1 MKSPNFIAGK
11 IMEVN
16 GDFSST
22 PCMSTGG
29 YLMGIL
35 YGDIQPILYL
45 PDGFN
50 IYMYIYIVIYIYSDV
65 SCGSSFIPSIKTNA
79 MVKIAI

>member
-1 MKSPNFIAGK
+1 
-11 IMEVN
+11 MEVN

-50 IYMYIYIVIYIYSDV
+50 IYIYIRMFHADLVLFQAS
-65 SCGSSFIPSIKTNA
+65 KQ
-79 MVKIAI
+79 M

>member
-50 IYMYIYIVIYIYSDV
+50 IYIYSDV
-65 SCGSSFIPSIKTNA
+65 SCGSSFIPSIKTNV

>member
-1 MKSPNFIAGK
+1 
-11 IMEVN
+11 
-16 GDFSST
+16 
-22 PCMSTGG
+22 
-29 YLMGIL
+29 MGIL

-50 IYMYIYIVIYIYSDV
+50 IYMYIYIIIYIYIRMFHADLV
-65 SCGSSFIPSIKTNA
+65 LFLKHQNMAA